1 MTTLQDPKF
10 SVACVANISQVLIST
25 MLLLLTEGNEKNG
38 SGKVLYDIT
47 SCEAL

>member
-10 SVACVANISQVLIST
+10 SAASVANISHVLIST
-25 MLLLLTEGNEKNG
+25 MLLLLTEGNEENG
-38 SGKVLYDIT
+38 SGTVLYDIT